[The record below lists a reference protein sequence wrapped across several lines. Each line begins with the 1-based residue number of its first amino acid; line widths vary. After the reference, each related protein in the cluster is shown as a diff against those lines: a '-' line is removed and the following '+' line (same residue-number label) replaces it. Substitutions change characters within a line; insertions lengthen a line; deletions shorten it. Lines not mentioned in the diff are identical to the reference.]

1 MHISSQ
7 KAKPSAVDA
16 SDGNRKDLRLPGLLL
31 IARSP
36 FLFGY
41 AKPVPVYL
49 GSSSTSHWYGACCGS
64 GNRLA
69 VVAALAFPLVVYL
82 PSIAAQWAALNL
94 KNQDERD
101 QELVEPLIR
110 TKRCLGFD

>member
-1 MHISSQ
+1 
-7 KAKPSAVDA
+7 
-16 SDGNRKDLRLPGLLL
+16 
-31 IARSP
+31 
-36 FLFGY
+36 
-41 AKPVPVYL
+41 VPVYL